1 MKFWGLVAIVIVGVF
16 AFVVGQ
22 RLSADAVGMAVGVLF
37 GVLAGIPAALLMVA
51 SGRRRE
57 AEFEDDVEDEVI
69 EPYATRR
76 GRGQPGYGAM
86 PAQAPV
92 IVFAPPAAPSGAP
105 YAGYTD
111 HYVPP
116 QAPPYSHHAQ
126 HHAQHRAL
134 PGPTAPHGDA
144 RRAFKVVG
152 EQEEWI
158 TEW

>member
-1 MKFWGLVAIVIVGVF
+1 MKFWGLMAIVAVGVF

-57 AEFEDDVEDEVI
+57 AECEDDADEEYVE
-69 EPYATRR
+69 PHPAQR
-76 GRGQPGYGAM
+76 GRRQSAYGAM
-86 PAQAPV
+86 SAQAPV
-92 IVFAPPAAPSGAP
+92 IVFAPPAAPTGAP
-105 YAGYTD
+105 YAGYSD

-116 QAPPYSHHAQ
+116 QAPLHPQTASP
-126 HHAQHRAL
+126 RAL
-134 PGPTAPHGDA
+134 PSPAGSPSDG

>member
-1 MKFWGLVAIVIVGVF
+1 MKFWGLVAIVVVGVF

-57 AEFEDDVEDEVI
+57 AEFEDDADDEVI
-69 EPYATRR
+69 ESYPMRR
-76 GRGQPGYGAM
+76 GRGQPAYGAV

-116 QAPPYSHHAQ
+116 QAPPYMHATQ
-126 HHAQHRAL
+126 QRAL
-134 PGPTAPHGDA
+134 PGPTAPAGDA